1 MRLADIRNLLAGV
14 QTPAN
19 VRQIVKQQPK
29 TDRRKFAQEINRR
42 LEKKEKRSHSSAR
55 EPTGEKKGAE
65 KETREE
71 SRNKENGNSKLY
83 SKKGKRDKESV
94 AKRIKGQFLDKRV

>member
-14 QTPAN
+14 QTPAKI
-19 VRQIVKQQPK
+19 RQIMRQQPK
-29 TDRRKFAQEINRR
+29 GDRRKFAQEINRH

-55 EPTGEKKGAE
+55 EPTREKKETE

-71 SRNKENGNSKLY
+71 SRNKENGNFKLY
-83 SKKGKRDKESV
+83 SKKGERDKESV
-94 AKRIKGQFLDKRV
+94 PKRTKGRFLDKRV